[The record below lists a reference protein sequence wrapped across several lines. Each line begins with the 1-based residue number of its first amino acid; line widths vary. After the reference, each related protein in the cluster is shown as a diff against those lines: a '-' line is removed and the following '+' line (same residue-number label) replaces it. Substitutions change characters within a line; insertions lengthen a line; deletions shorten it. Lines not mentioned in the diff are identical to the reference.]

1 MKDKDR
7 DLRDEIRAH
16 LEMATADRVERGE
29 TAAEASAAAR
39 RELGNLSQIQE
50 ATRDV
55 WGRRRIENVRQDVG
69 YALRL
74 FRRNPGFALVAI
86 LSLTLGIG
94 ANTALF
100 EIVNAV
106 RLRSLPVADPSR
118 LVDVGLTNYSGA
130 RGNFANWHPGVTAPI
145 WREIQ
150 ARQQAFDGIFA
161 WGTDTFTLSN
171 GGEIRAARGLWVT
184 GDFFA
189 TLGLHA
195 ALGRTLTADD
205 DRPGCPGRAVLSYG
219 FWQKAYGGDPTVV
232 GRLITLSARPIEIV
246 GVAPAGFHGL
256 EVGRTFDTAIPV
268 CADRVFSDDGK
279 GRLESGT
286 NWWLNVFGR
295 LKSGWS
301 VERASAHL
309 QAISPAV
316 FQASLQ
322 PGYPAVS
329 VSKYLASTLEA
340 QPAGSG
346 LSQLRENYESPLS
359 LLLGIAGLVLAIACA
374 NLANLLL
381 ARATARQ
388 REFAVRLGLGASRG
402 RVVRQ
407 LLTEGIVLAAFG
419 TAGALLLAN
428 SLSGALLRL
437 LGSSDP
443 GLTLTVGLDARV
455 AAFAVAL
462 AVVTTLLFSLA
473 PAIKGTRLGAGAVMR
488 ASGRGTTATRESVGL
503 RRGLVVAQVAVSV
516 ALLFGS
522 LLFARSLRNVTHV
535 DPGFTSDGVI
545 VASVNYR
552 RLGVPAE
559 RRAGF
564 RRDLLDRV
572 RALPG
577 VENAASVA
585 VVPISGDSGGNDV
598 WPEADRSR
606 LFNVRQNMVGPG
618 YFRTLRIPLVAGRDF
633 DGRDSPSSPRVA
645 IVNEAFVSAMPTGG
659 GTIGSRFTR
668 EATPG
673 SPETT
678 FEIVGIVRNS
688 KYEDLKE
695 PDGPTVNYADT
706 QDTQGGYARIVM
718 RSQLPASAVTGA
730 MTRALAGIDPRI
742 GVTYSVLSADI
753 RDTVLRERLLAML
766 SAGFGALAALLTMV
780 GLYGL
785 VAYTVTRRTNEIG
798 VRIALG
804 ATPNDIARLMMRETG
819 MLLLGGVAVG
829 VLLALAGGRTTATL
843 LFGVQPYDLAT
854 LAAAVGTLALI
865 AFAASYAPARR
876 ATRIP
881 PVTAL
886 RAD

>member
-1 MKDKDR
+1 MNDKDR

-16 LEMATADRVERGE
+16 LEMAAADRVDRGE
-29 TAAEASAAAR
+29 TPAEARAAAQR
-39 RELGNLSQIQE
+39 QLGNISQIQE

-55 WGRRRIENVRQDVG
+55 WGRRWIGQLRQDVG

-74 FRRNPGFALVAI
+74 FRRNPGFAVVAI

-106 RLRSLPVADPSR
+106 RLRSLPVADPAR
-118 LVDVGLTNYSGA
+118 LVEVRLTDFAGA
-130 RGNFANWHPGVTAPI
+130 RGNFANWHPGVTAPL

-150 ARQQAFDGIFA
+150 ARQQAFAGIFA
-161 WGTDTFTLSN
+161 WGSDRFTLSN
-171 GGEIRAARGLWVT
+171 GGEIRAARGLWVS
-184 GDFFA
+184 GDFFT
-189 TLGLHA
+189 TLGLQP

-205 DRPGCPGRAVLSYG
+205 DRPGCPVRAVLSHG
-219 FWQKAYGGDPTVV
+219 FWQKAYGGDPSVI
-232 GRLITLSARPIEIV
+232 GRLLTLSARPVEIV

-256 EVGRTFDTAIPV
+256 EVGRTFDVAIPI

-279 GRLESGT
+279 GRLDSGT

-295 LKSGWS
+295 LKPGWS
-301 VERASAHL
+301 AERASAQL
-309 QAISPAV
+309 RAISPAV

-322 PGYPAVS
+322 PGYPVVS
-329 VSKYLASTLEA
+329 VAKYLASTLEA
-340 QPAGSG
+340 QPAGAG
-346 LSQLRENYESPLS
+346 LSQLRENYAAPLW

-428 SLSGALLRL
+428 SLSGALLGL
-437 LGSSDP
+437 LASSDP
-443 GLTLTVGLDARV
+443 QLTLAVGLDMRV
-455 AAFAVAL
+455 AGFAVGL
-462 AVVTTLLFSLA
+462 AILTTLLFSLA

-488 ASGRGTTATRESVGL
+488 ASGRGTTATRDSVGL
-503 RRGLVVAQVAVSV
+503 RRGLVVAQVALSV

-522 LLFARSLRNVTHV
+522 LLFARSLRNVTQV
-535 DPGFTSDGVI
+535 DPGFTADGVI

-552 RLGVPAE
+552 RLALPAE

-577 VENAASVA
+577 VEAAATVV

-598 WPEADRSR
+598 WPEADRAR
-606 LFNVRQNMVGPG
+606 LFNVRQNLVGPG

-633 DGRDSPSSPRVA
+633 DDRDLPSSPRVA
-645 IVNEAFVSAMPTGG
+645 IVNEAFVAAMPNGA
-659 GTIGSRFTR
+659 GTVGSRFTR

-673 SPETT
+673 EPETT
-678 FEIVGIVRNS
+678 FEIVGVVKNS

-695 PDGPTVNYADT
+695 PDGPVAVYPDT
-706 QDTQGGYARIVM
+706 QHTPGGYARLVV
-718 RSQLPASAVTGA
+718 RSPLPPSAVTAA
-730 MTRALAGIDPRI
+730 MTATLAGIDPRI
-742 GVTYSVLSADI
+742 GVTYSVLSTDI
-753 RDTVLRERLLAML
+753 RDTVLRERLLALL
-766 SAGFGALAALLTMV
+766 SAGFGALAALLTVV

-804 ATPNDIARLMMRETG
+804 ATPRDIARLMMRETG
-819 MLLLGGVAVG
+819 LLLLGGVAVG
-829 VLLALAGGRTTATL
+829 VLLALAGGRTAATL
-843 LFGVQPYDLAT
+843 LFGVRPYDPAT
-854 LAAAVGTLALI
+854 LAAAVGMLALI
-865 AFAASYAPARR
+865 ASAATYAPARR
-876 ATRIP
+876 ATKIP
-881 PVTAL
+881 AVSAL
-886 RAD
+886 RAE